1 MDNSK
6 DYLTLL
12 KEHNQLLKEHN
23 KLLKEHKEL
32 LEKHIE
38 LQKEFC
44 QVAENYLQI
53 ANAVTP
59 LLENNKEMTKFCNR
73 YIFGTTV
80 IITSMIIM
88 GVYYYCM
95 IF

>member
-6 DYLTLL
+6 DYLALL
-12 KEHNQLLKEHN
+12 KEQNT
-23 KLLKEHKEL
+23 LLKEHKEL

-38 LQKEFC
+38 LQKEFY
-44 QVAENYLQI
+44 QVSENHI
-53 ANAVTP
+53 RIVNAVTP
-59 LLENNKEMTKFCNR
+59 LLKSNKEMAKFCNR

-80 IITSMIIM
+80 IITSMIII
-88 GVYYYCM
+88 GVYYFCM